1 MRGINK
7 VTLLGRLGKD
17 PETQFLESGT
27 SLSRFTLATNDR
39 YKDKTGN
46 WVDQTEWHNVVVW
59 RGLAEI
65 AEKYLKKGSLVY
77 IEGKIRTRSW
87 DDKDGTKKYSTEIVA
102 DNLIMLDRK
111 EEGDQGSQGGGGNSG
126 GTYSGGG
133 GGQSYQQP
141 QTGGN
146 PGSGSGMAEEPENDL
161 PF

>member
-27 SLSRFTLATNDR
+27 ALSRFTLATNDR

-111 EEGDQGSQGGGGNSG
+111 EDGGDHGSGGNSG
-126 GTYSGGG
+126 GSYSGGSG
-133 GGQSYQQP
+133 GGQNYQQP
-141 QTGGN
+141 PSGGS
-146 PGSGSGMAEEPENDL
+146 PGGSGSGMAEEPENDL